1 MTEKLLIEVEIQ
13 PFLIP
18 SFVRGK
24 EPDRSCEEGFAD
36 IPMYPLSS
44 LEPETLAELCRRFTD
59 EVFKKAGKVPPP
71 VQAVLCDK
79 CGRSGVNRFVI
90 SDERIEEI
98 RRLVMGDINQQ
109 RHASAQQSRIR
120 ELESKYNELLMAVQ
134 TKHPEETRHQTAL
147 RYIEQ
152 QEAACHG
159 PSQAKEQ
166 QR

>member
-1 MTEKLLIEVEIQ
+1 M
-13 PFLIP
+13 
-18 SFVRGK
+18 
-24 EPDRSCEEGFAD
+24 
-36 IPMYPLSS
+36 
-44 LEPETLAELCRRFTD
+44 
-59 EVFKKAGKVPPP
+59 
-71 VQAVLCDK
+71 
-79 CGRSGVNRFVI
+79 NRFVI